1 MLRTDYAS
9 MAAQWGEYVVANPI
23 IQERLVALENA
34 VLDATDVSMLEAQR
48 ERVLIIGPVQF
59 IGAIMK
65 LSPEAGLIRVVVCR
79 QEKRVMR
86 GETPETAE
94 AVTKYLPLDPQLCR
108 VAAELFGFHE
118 REKINAVRLPEP
130 NGAIVMHQPLD
141 EGQRVEVIVGIPANA
156 LDQVRLG
163 HIGFDPSKG
172 SFQRR
177 PCDKCGHPMWLELEQ
192 WKAGQEIK
200 TAGHKVE
207 WWCHGCAEPRMNP
220 GNVAVVE
227 TLAGGAN

>member
-1 MLRTDYAS
+1 

-23 IQERLVALENA
+23 TQERLVALENA
-34 VLDATDVSMLEAQR
+34 VLDMTDVDVLAAQP

-86 GETPETAE
+86 GASPETAE
-94 AVTKYLPLDPQLCR
+94 AVTKYLPLDAPLCR
-108 VAAELFGFHE
+108 VAGEMFGFHE
-118 REKINAVRLPEP
+118 REKINVVRLPEP

-141 EGQRVEVIVGIPANA
+141 EGRKIHVEVGIPANA

-177 PCDKCGHPMWLELEQ
+177 PCDVCGHPMWLELEQ
-192 WKAGQEIK
+192 WQSGQARK
-200 TAGHKVE
+200 TAGDKVE
-207 WWCHGCAEPRMNP
+207 WWCHTCAEARMNP
-220 GNVAVVE
+220 GNTTVVQ